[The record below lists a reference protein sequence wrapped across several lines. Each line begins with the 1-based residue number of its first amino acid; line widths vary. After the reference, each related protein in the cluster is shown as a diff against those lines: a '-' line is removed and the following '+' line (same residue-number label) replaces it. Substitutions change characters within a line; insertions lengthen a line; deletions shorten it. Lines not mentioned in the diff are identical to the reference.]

1 MMRTQMNELKNIRT
15 RTFNQTS
22 TFNQTRTLKQASAF
36 KQKGAMLI
44 EVLVSI
50 LIFSFG
56 LLGLV
61 GLQAVASQ
69 NSVNAQDRS
78 VAANIANEMV
88 TEMWLRNTSNPA
100 NLAAPIAAWQARI
113 ASCNLPGSRT
123 NCNLPGAVGTAVMN
137 GAITTVQ
144 ITWRPTSRRAAE
156 NASKYETQVVVDQ

>member
-1 MMRTQMNELKNIRT
+1 MNVFKNKH
-15 RTFNQTS
+15 FHKNQLGT
-22 TFNQTRTLKQASAF
+22 TKQR
-36 KQKGAMLI
+36 GAMLI

-78 VAANIANEMV
+78 TAANIANEMV

-100 NLAAPIAAWQARI
+100 NLAAQITAWQARVI
-113 ASCNLPGSRT
+113 ASNLP
-123 NCNLPGAVGTAVMN
+123 AAAGTVATDVN
-137 GAITTVQ
+137 NITTVTIQ
-144 ITWRPTSRRAAE
+144 WRPTARRVGESDSR
-156 NASKYETQVVVDQ
+156 YETQVVVD

>member
-1 MMRTQMNELKNIRT
+1 MNVFKNKH
-15 RTFNQTS
+15 FHKNQLGTK
-22 TFNQTRTLKQASAF
+22 KQR
-36 KQKGAMLI
+36 GAMLI

-78 VAANIANEMV
+78 TAANIANEMV

-100 NLAAPIAAWQARI
+100 NLAAQITAWQARVI
-113 ASCNLPGSRT
+113 ASNLP
-123 NCNLPGAVGTAVMN
+123 AAAGTVATDVN
-137 GAITTVQ
+137 NITTVTIQ
-144 ITWRPTSRRAAE
+144 WRPTARRAGE
-156 NASKYETQVVVDQ
+156 SDSRYETQVIVN